1 MGALLQWA
9 VCFVAVA
16 APIVGALIARK
27 KYFGARP
34 QLGAVLVVCAAAVGV
49 VLDVVAMHWFLA
61 RAERQRYDGVFDAL
75 CKSPRAGD
83 EVAQAYHDL
92 ACSPDTRV
100 ADLRGASEYQ
110 AVWVHLATRQDMLS
124 VFAPRP
130 DAVEAPPAGKT
141 YHLWLLDSAGTVVEH
156 ARLDRS
162 MSTLIRKRPELMKAV
177 KAVITVD
184 TPAATKPDDTI
195 VVQGNLEHLH

>member
-1 MGALLQWA
+1 MGALLEWA
-9 VCFVAVA
+9 VCFVAVV
-16 APIVGALIARK
+16 APVAGALIARK
-27 KYFGARP
+27 KYFGGKP
-34 QLGAVLVVCAAAVGV
+34 QLGAAIVVGAAAVGV
-49 VLDVVAMHWFLA
+49 AIAVLAMHAFLG
-61 RAERQRYDGVFDAL
+61 RDEPSHDDVFGAL
-75 CKSPRAGD
+75 CRSPRAGD

-110 AVWVHLATRQDMLS
+110 AVWVHLATRQDMLG

-162 MSTLIRKRPELMKAV
+162 MSTLIRKRPDLVKAV

-184 TPAATKPDDTI
+184 APGATKPDDTI
-195 VVQGNLEHLH
+195 VVQGNITHLR